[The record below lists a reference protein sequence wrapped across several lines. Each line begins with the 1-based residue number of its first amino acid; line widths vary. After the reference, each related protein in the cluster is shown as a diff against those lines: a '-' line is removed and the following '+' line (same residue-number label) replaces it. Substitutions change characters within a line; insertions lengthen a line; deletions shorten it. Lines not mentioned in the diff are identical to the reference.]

1 MTVTTIDKT
10 FYVETGN
17 RLSNISYLKLFN
29 MLQDADGTKYL
40 NIWRSFVLN
49 EDVTS
54 DTVFYDTY
62 DVSNEDWWDNIS
74 YIHYETPGFW
84 WVVAMMNDVVNPFEE
99 LEPGSNIKIL
109 RGEYLYQLIKE
120 MEAIQEL

>member
-40 NIWRSFVLN
+40 NIWRTFVLN

-54 DTVFYDTY
+54 DTVFYYTY

-74 YIHYETPGFW
+74 YYFYETPGFW